1 MCVCVYLYIII
12 ASRDFFLVLNTNMN
26 DSLKLETYR
35 NILLTQSLGLYLYSL
50 YLVCLCSVYY
60 YIKHSLSELK

>member
-1 MCVCVYLYIII
+1 MCVHSTTTIHHLYNGGVCVLCVCVYLYIII

-35 NILLTQSLGLYLYSL
+35 NILLTQSLGL
-50 YLVCLCSVYY
+50 
-60 YIKHSLSELK
+60 